1 MDSLDFFRR
10 NLKPLMA
17 ALTLMAMITFV
28 FDDSM
33 RGDNTTL
40 VPVILAILFGGGAFV
55 WGLAE
60 GSRKSTSR
68 WALVGAVLGLIVM
81 FFGNR
86 DTQEQPPSLD

>member
-40 VPVILAILFGGGAFV
+40 VPIILAILFGGGAFV
-55 WGLAE
+55 WGT
-60 GSRKSTSR
+60 RKGTSM
-68 WALVGAVLGLIVM
+68 ASSS
-81 FFGNR
+81 FP
-86 DTQEQPPSLD
+86 T